1 MRNAAAVQ
9 RFWRN
14 PCRTLERED
23 EASTSWPVG
32 VRSVRAAYDVKLAGF
47 ATALE
52 DRRPV
57 FSRSRTWSTFWMG
70 GTEVSRRP
78 PRRTEAKILFRIFR
92 ESSLQESSM
101 IPIILML
108 RRIKHVIQN
117 QRLFRIFQEESL
129 QENFVTPTIL
139 LLRRI
144 KLERDPFKKGSF
156 AMKEWRYRDLRKLAT
171 TLGRHSDPVNFTKD
185 DNIFFNH
192 GRFMK
197 DHKSTSECKSHS
209 LLLYK
214 SIRIKTHEIKEAT
227 RVKLNHE

>member
-92 ESSLQESSM
+92 ENSRQENSHNPYVIPIILTKDKVSRRPPQRTEPKILFSIFRESSLQESSM

-108 RRIKHVIQN
+108 RRIKTPNN
-117 QRLFRIFQEESL
+117 QSIF
-129 QENFVTPTIL
+129 
-139 LLRRI
+139 
-144 KLERDPFKKGSF
+144 
-156 AMKEWRYRDLRKLAT
+156 
-171 TLGRHSDPVNFTKD
+171 
-185 DNIFFNH
+185 
-192 GRFMK
+192 
-197 DHKSTSECKSHS
+197 
-209 LLLYK
+209 
-214 SIRIKTHEIKEAT
+214 
-227 RVKLNHE
+227 